1 MSDATPANPEE
12 DPVVLATGSV
22 PNGPGETPA
31 DDATHHP
38 SALLRVSG
46 VSKVYGEGHT
56 AVTAVSDATMAV
68 DQGEFVA
75 LLGPSGSGKTTLIS
89 IIGGLLSPSTGS
101 VVLGSTDVT
110 QMSRK
115 QLTAFRAEK
124 VGFVF
129 QSANLVP
136 FLTARENLMY
146 VASLV
151 KGGSK
156 KAAQA
161 RCDQLLEEL
170 GLADRGGNLPE
181 QLSGGERQRVAIGRA
196 LMNDPDLV
204 LVDEPTAA
212 LDTAM
217 GRSVVQLLR
226 REIKSRGKTGI
237 MVTHDLRMVEYT
249 DRVFEILDGD
259 LTHVEEPCA
268 SASSRQRCRCS
279 CSSSSCSPPSP
290 ARSSAR

>member
-1 MSDATPANPEE
+1 MSDGSI
-12 DPVVLATGSV
+12 DPVVEATGSV
-22 PNGPGETPA
+22 PDGPGEPPSV
-31 DDATHHP
+31 DALHHP
-38 SALLRVSG
+38 GALLRVTD
-46 VSKVYGEGHT
+46 VRKVYGAGHT
-56 AVTAVSDATMAV
+56 EVVAVADATMAV

-89 IIGGLLSPSTGS
+89 IIGGLLSPSSGT
-101 VVLGSTDVT
+101 VELASTDVT
-110 QMSRK
+110 AMSAK
-115 QLTAFRAEK
+115 DLTRFRAEK

-136 FLTARENLMY
+136 FLNARENLLY
-146 VASLV
+146 VSSLV
-151 KGGSK
+151 KGISRSE
-156 KAAQA
+156 AHA
-161 RCDQLLEEL
+161 RADQLLEEL
-170 GLADRGGNLPE
+170 GLAKRAKNLPE

-217 GRSVVQLLR
+217 GRQVVELLR

-249 DRVFEILDGD
+249 DRVFEILDGH
-259 LTHVEEPCA
+259 LTHVEEP
-268 SASSRQRCRCS
+268 SALTH
-279 CSSSSCSPPSP
+279 
-290 ARSSAR
+290 

>member
-1 MSDATPANPEE
+1 MTQTDH
-12 DPVVLATGSV
+12 
-22 PNGPGETPA
+22 PNA
-31 DDATHHP
+31 
-38 SALLRVSG
+38 SAILQVDGL
-46 VSKVYGEGHT
+46 SKTYGEGHT
-56 AVTAVSDATMAV
+56 QVTAVEGADMAV
-68 DQGEFVA
+68 DEGEFVA

-89 IIGGLLSPSTGS
+89 MIGGLLAPTTGT
-101 VVLGSTDVT
+101 VRLGTTEVT
-110 QMSRK
+110 AMSRK
-115 QLTAFRAEK
+115 ELTRFRAAQ

-136 FLTARENLMY
+136 FLTARENLLY

-151 KGGSK
+151 GSPK
-156 KAAQA
+156 KAAQQRA
-161 RCDQLLEEL
+161 DQLLDEL
-170 GLADRGGNLPE
+170 GLAARMQNLPE

-226 REIKSRGKTGI
+226 REIKARGKTGV

-249 DRVFEILDGD
+249 DRVFEIVDGA
-259 LTHVEEPCA
+259 LGAATP
-268 SASSRQRCRCS
+268 
-279 CSSSSCSPPSP
+279 
-290 ARSSAR
+290 SSAAEH

>member
-1 MSDATPANPEE
+1 MTHLPD
-12 DPVVLATGSV
+12 DPVLRATGSV
-22 PNGPGETPA
+22 PDGPGESPA
-31 DDATHHP
+31 EDATHHP
-38 SALLRVSG
+38 TALLRVTD
-46 VSKVYGEGHT
+46 VRKVYGSGHT
-56 AVTAVSDATMAV
+56 EVVAVSDATMAV

-89 IIGGLLSPSTGS
+89 IIGGLLAPSEGTVHVGD
-101 VVLGSTDVT
+101 VDVST
-110 QMSRK
+110 MSRK
-115 QLTAFRAEK
+115 ELTAFRAQR

-136 FLTARENLMY
+136 FLTARENLLF
-146 VASLV
+146 VSSLV
-151 KGGSK
+151 KGISK
-156 KAAQA
+156 KQAQQRA
-161 RCDQLLEEL
+161 DQLLTEL
-170 GLADRGGNLPE
+170 GLADRAKNLPE

-217 GRSVVQLLR
+217 GRQVVELLR

-249 DRVFEILDGD
+249 DRVFEILDGH
-259 LTHVEEPCA
+259 LTHVEQP
-268 SASSRQRCRCS
+268 SALGS
-279 CSSSSCSPPSP
+279 
-290 ARSSAR
+290 

>member
-1 MSDATPANPEE
+1 MTE
-12 DPVVLATGSV
+12 SV
-22 PNGPGETPA
+22 EPI
-31 DDATHHP
+31 
-38 SALLRVSG
+38 LRVEG
-46 VSKVYGEGHT
+46 LRKTYGEGHT
-56 AVTAVSDATMAV
+56 QVVAV
-68 DQGEFVA
+68 DGADMTVDEGEFVA

-89 IIGGLLSPSTGS
+89 MIGGLLAPSSGT
-101 VVLGSTDVT
+101 VDLGATEVT
-110 QMSRK
+110 AMSRK
-115 QLTAFRAEK
+115 ELTRFRATQ

-136 FLTARENLMY
+136 FLTARENLLY

-151 KGGSK
+151 DTPK
-156 KAAQA
+156 KDAHA
-161 RCDQLLEEL
+161 RADQLLEEL
-170 GLADRGGNLPE
+170 GLADRAGNLPE

-217 GRSVVQLLR
+217 GRSVVQLLQ

-249 DRVFEILDGD
+249 DRVFEILDGV
-259 LTHVEEPCA
+259 LTHVERP
-268 SASSRQRCRCS
+268 SALEH
-279 CSSSSCSPPSP
+279 
-290 ARSSAR
+290 

>member
-1 MSDATPANPEE
+1 MSDAE

-22 PNGPGETPA
+22 PDGPGEDPA
-31 DDATHHP
+31 QDAVRHAD
-38 SALLRVSG
+38 ALLRVSD
-46 VSKVYGEGHT
+46 VRKVYGEGHT
-56 AVTAVSDATMAV
+56 EVVAVADATMAV
-68 DQGEFVA
+68 DEGEFVA

-89 IIGGLLSPSTGS
+89 IIGGLLSPSSGT
-101 VVLGSTDVT
+101 VHLGDIDVT
-110 QMSRK
+110 QMSK
-115 QLTAFRAEK
+115 KELTRFRAEK

-146 VASLV
+146 VSTLV
-151 KGGSK
+151 KGISRS
-156 KAAQA
+156 QA
-161 RCDQLLEEL
+161 GQRADQLLEEL
-170 GLADRGGNLPE
+170 GLAGRAKNLPE

-217 GRSVVQLLR
+217 GRQVVEMLR

-249 DRVFEILDGD
+249 DRVFEILDGH
-259 LTHVEEPCA
+259 LTHVEQP
-268 SASSRQRCRCS
+268 SALQH
-279 CSSSSCSPPSP
+279 
-290 ARSSAR
+290 